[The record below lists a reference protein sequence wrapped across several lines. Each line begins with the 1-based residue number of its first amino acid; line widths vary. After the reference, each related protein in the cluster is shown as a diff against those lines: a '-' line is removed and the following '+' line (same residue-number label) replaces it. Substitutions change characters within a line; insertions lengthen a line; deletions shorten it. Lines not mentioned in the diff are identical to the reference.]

1 MSASWHQRNGTVKPD
16 GPAHEPGIRLVRSA
30 TEVRM
35 SETVDALLC
44 DLLGWLAL
52 GAQPYGDVMDAWRT
66 SCPRL
71 PVWED
76 AIDRGFIEHVRVERC
91 AMVRITSA
99 GLAFLA

>member
-1 MSASWHQRNGTVKPD
+1 
-16 GPAHEPGIRLVRSA
+16 
-30 TEVRM
+30 M

-44 DLLGWLAL
+44 DLLAWLAQ

-76 AIDRGFIEHVRVERC
+76 ANDRGLIEQVRMDGC
-91 AMVRITSA
+91 AMVRITAA
-99 GLAFLA
+99 GRAFLAQRR